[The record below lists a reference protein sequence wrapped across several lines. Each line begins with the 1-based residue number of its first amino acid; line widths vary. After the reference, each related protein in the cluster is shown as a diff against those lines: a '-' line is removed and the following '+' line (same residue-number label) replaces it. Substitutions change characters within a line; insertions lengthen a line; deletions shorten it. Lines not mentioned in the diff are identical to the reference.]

1 MSAATSTTTAAAG
14 SARRSPV
21 RGWVLLGLGLLA
33 GAGLLTWANLARA
46 GSLEALHPENPR
58 EEGARALAQVLE
70 QQGVEVEVVTGDAEL
85 READTG
91 PGTLLVVTSTGELG
105 TATYPALRTAMS
117 QVAGSVLVAPTA
129 LALEGLGL
137 PVRVGTPAGGRLEAG
152 CDLAAVRD
160 LTLDATGPT
169 YEVEGDPVGQD
180 QDTCFT
186 SGSGAELPGLLLRL
200 GDVHLLGGA
209 SAMSNDLVDEADNA
223 AVMLRLLGSQERVLW
238 YVADDEDLAV
248 TDTRADS
255 QALGELVPAW
265 LVPGLVLLGG
275 ALLAT
280 MLWQGRRFG
289 PLVVEPLPVTVRADE
304 TETSRGRLYRA
315 ARDRQHAA
323 DALRA
328 DARARW
334 RAHLGASPSTGD
346 DELVDLVLRHLSATR
361 PDRRFTRDELRA
373 LVHDGRVTD
382 DRGLTRLAA
391 GLAALDPA
399 RETRTTDRE
408 DPR

>member
-1 MSAATSTTTAAAG
+1 MSTTTDTAAPSSARRG
-14 SARRSPV
+14 SAR
-21 RGWVLLGLGLLA
+21 GWLLLGLGLLA

-58 EEGARALAQVLE
+58 EEGARALAQVLQ
-70 QQGVEVEVVTGDAEL
+70 QQGVEVDVVTGDAAL
-85 READTG
+85 RAADTG
-91 PGTLLVVTSTGELG
+91 PDTLLVVTSTNELG
-105 TATYPALRTAMS
+105 TSTYPALRTAMS
-117 QVAGSVLVAPTA
+117 QVAGSVLVTPTA
-129 LALEGLGL
+129 RALGELEL
-137 PVRVGTPAGGRLEAG
+137 PVRVGTPTGGRLEAG
-152 CDLAAVRD
+152 CDLEVVRD
-160 LTLDATGPT
+160 LTLDAAGPT
-169 YEVEGDPVGQD
+169 YEVQGDPVGQD

-186 SGSGAELPGLLLRL
+186 SGSGAELPGLLLRV

-209 SAMSNDLVDEADNA
+209 SAMTNDTIDEADNA

-238 YVADDEDLAV
+238 YVADETDLAV
-248 TDTRADS
+248 TDTRADG
-255 QALGELVPAW
+255 QGLGALLPAW

-275 ALLAT
+275 ALLVT

-328 DARARW
+328 DVRARW
-334 RAHLGASPSTGD
+334 RARLGVSTATGD
-346 DELVDLVLRHLSATR
+346 DELVDLVLRHLGATR
-361 PDRRFTRDELRA
+361 PGRRFTRDELRA
-373 LVHDGRVTD
+373 LVHDGPVTD

-391 GLAALDPA
+391 GLATLDPA
-399 RETRTTDRE
+399 RDTRPTDRE